1 MTTEPQS
8 SSQEKRLAFVT
19 GASRGIGR
27 AAALALATAGHHVI
41 LSARTTGALEEL
53 DDEIRAAGGSASIL
67 PLDLTDGATID
78 VLGPSLFERW
88 QKIDVLVAAAGV
100 LGRLSP
106 LAHTEDKHWNNVMA
120 VNLSANWRLI
130 RTLDPLLRRSQAGRA
145 IFVTSGAARG
155 ALAYWG
161 PYAAS
166 KAGLEV
172 LVATYAAEVATTAV
186 RANLLDPGV
195 VRTAMRAQAFPG
207 EDPATLKGPE
217 TLAPY
222 FLDLASISCTRNG
235 ELVIAA

>member
-1 MTTEPQS
+1 MTTESQTS
-8 SSQEKRLAFVT
+8 TQEKRLAFVT

-67 PLDLTDGATID
+67 PLDLTDGATLD

-106 LAHTEDKHWNNVMA
+106 LAHTEDKHWNVVMA
-120 VNLSANWRLI
+120 VNLTANWRLI
-130 RTLDPLLRRSQAGRA
+130 RTLDPLLRRSEAGRA
-145 IFVTSGAARG
+145 IFVTSGAACG

-161 PYAAS
+161 PYAVS
-166 KAGLEV
+166 KAGLDV

-186 RANLLDPGV
+186 KANLLDPGV

-222 FLDLASISCTRNG
+222 FLDLASPSCTRNG